1 MKTNQIK
8 LGGTIEISR
17 GEPSKKL
24 KGEKPMY
31 LSERSNRT
39 EPRPKSFGAAV
50 TMLMQREG
58 LSFDQATAEA
68 KRRYPELTE
77 QYLKSIQDPRQ

>member
-1 MKTNQIK
+1 
-8 LGGTIEISR
+8 
-17 GEPSKKL
+17 
-24 KGEKPMY
+24 MY

-58 LSFDQATAEA
+58 LNFNQATAEA
-68 KRRYPELTE
+68 KRRYPDLAE
-77 QYLKSIQDPRQ
+77 QYLKTLQDPRQ